1 MIIMQ
6 WYAGFFRRFLASIID
21 IFVII
26 LFIWFIQLISGLTI
40 DGSFFYFLGFLFGWI
55 YFVFQESSTR
65 KGTVGKQAM
74 NLIVTDLYGNK
85 ISFNQATKRFVMK
98 ILAVIPLFAGF
109 LPIFYTEKKQT
120 LPDII
125 AKTVVFLQED

>member
-1 MIIMQ
+1 MQ

-40 DGSFFYFLGFLFGWI
+40 AGSFIYFLGLLFGWI

-85 ISFNQATKRFVMK
+85 ISFNQATKRFVIK
-98 ILAVIPLFAGF
+98 ILAIIPFFAGF

>member
-1 MIIMQ
+1 MQ
-6 WYAGFFRRFLASIID
+6 WYAGFFRRFLASTID

>member
-1 MIIMQ
+1 MQ

>member
-1 MIIMQ
+1 MQ

-40 DGSFFYFLGFLFGWI
+40 AGSFFYFLGLLFGWI

-98 ILAVIPLFAGF
+98 ILAIIPFFAGF